1 MAVSKPFLED
11 VVGKLGLIVPIRA
24 KAMFGGYGLYGGDK
38 FFAVIDDDR
47 LYFKVGQGNV
57 ADFEALQCAWFD
69 PHEHW
74 QAHVVPRTAQG
85 PVGETRRT
93 RGLGGQKP
101 WRGIATE
108 KAKKVA
114 DLARKMHL
122 LSFDEA

>member
-47 LYFKVGQGNV
+47 LYFKVGKGNV

-69 PHEHW
+69 PMNTGKPMSYRELPKDLLDKPEELAVW
-74 QAHVVPRTAQG
+74 VDKSL
-85 PVGETRRT
+85 GEAS
-93 RGLGGQKP
+93 P
-101 WRGIATE
+101 P
-108 KAKKVA
+108 KK
-114 DLARKMHL
+114 RKK
-122 LSFDEA
+122 